1 MQKKSLVFIIAFAL
15 LMSLGI
21 VRAQETVS
29 SKKKAGES
37 QGNAAREDRIPAL
50 YNRLVL
56 AVQGLKLQA
65 DEEGKHT
72 FIISSGNQYDHIDRI
87 FLVYN
92 KKAMVYMSQNKI
104 SKIVFQ
110 YYQYNMT
117 SKVREVKTFTSDN
130 PDSDDLR
137 QLSIEYVTNTGD
149 KEKYTVGELQRE
161 ESQKI
166 IVKQFYSYYF
176 ALVNKMEL
184 YKNKTIRL
192 ESSKINRTI
201 QLGD

>member
-1 MQKKSLVFIIAFAL
+1 MQKRSLVFIIAFAL

-29 SKKKAGES
+29 SKKNAGET

-50 YNRLVL
+50 YNRLVA
-56 AVQGLKLQA
+56 AVQGLKLQS

-117 SKVREVKTFTSDN
+117 SKVREVKTFTSDK
-130 PDSDDLR
+130 PDSGDLR

-184 YKNKTIRL
+184 YKNKTARL